1 MQGGAPL
8 LGVLES
14 PLMVEGKIPMEFE
27 VWTPCRP
34 WPSATSCLA
43 SSRVDGG
50 GWVDLGGS

>member
-34 WPSATSCLA
+34 WPSATSL
-43 SSRVDGG
+43 SRQFEGRW
-50 GWVDLGGS
+50 GWMGGSGGS